1 MTDEAD
7 FYRRLRAR
15 MRRWLTGRGAD
26 NRWAEYLMFAP
37 DLFHLLW
44 SLSLDEEV
52 PRSEKVRFAAA
63 IAYFVSPMDL
73 VPEALLGPVGYV
85 DDIALAAYVLNGLIN
100 RSGADIVR
108 RHWAG
113 DADVLDVVRG
123 ILAAADEM
131 LGSGLWRQLKRL
143 ARR

>member
-1 MTDEAD
+1 MTDEVD
-7 FYRRLRAR
+7 FYRRLRIR
-15 MRRWLTGRGAD
+15 MRRWLNGRGAD

-44 SLSLDEEV
+44 KLSLDEDV

-63 IAYFVSPMDL
+63 IAYFISPLDL
-73 VPEALLGPVGYV
+73 VPEVLLGPAGYV
-85 DDIALAAYVLNGLIN
+85 DDIALAAYVLNGLVN
-100 RSGADIVR
+100 RTGAEIVR

-113 DADVLDVVRG
+113 DADVLEVIRD